1 MMNMVRIAG
10 TAATIGLLAF
20 GVSPSLPAAA
30 SQSDVLAKTK
40 AVYAGL
46 KTYAD
51 TGSVDYE
58 FGPAKSPS
66 REHHTFKTFYRAP
79 REFLFDFVKQQNAD
93 RFVIWGDA
101 EAFHT
106 WWLST
111 GVQELY
117 PKGQGAGA
125 FAAAATPTSHA
136 VMVIAPLLFAQAGLA
151 GTLTEVVDIK
161 AAGTETLNG
170 HQCQKLVGVA
180 KSVYAATGRETNI
193 RPTTVW
199 IDAETLL
206 VRKVFEDSPQ
216 GTAASDLLRFT
227 TTFEPLANPPVDDA
241 RFRFTPPVRR

>member
-1 MMNMVRIAG
+1 MAAAIGALALGLSWTIPV
-10 TAATIGLLAF
+10 AATQ
-20 GVSPSLPAAA
+20 P
-30 SQSDVLAKTK
+30 DVFAKSK
-40 AVYAGL
+40 ALYAGL
-46 KTYAD
+46 KTYTD

-79 REFLFDFVKQQNAD
+79 REFLFDFVKQQNSD

-106 WWLST
+106 WWQST
-111 GVQELY
+111 GIQELY

-136 VMVIAPLLFAQAGLA
+136 VMMLAPLLFAQAGLA
-151 GTLTEVVDIK
+151 GTLTELGDIK
-161 AAGTETLNG
+161 PAGTETVNG
-170 HQCQKLVGVA
+170 RQCQKLVGVA
-180 KSVYAATGRETNI
+180 KSVYAATGHETNI

-216 GTAASDLLRFT
+216 GTPASDVLRFT
-227 TTFEPLANPPVDDA
+227 TTFEPRANPALDDA
-241 RFRFTPPVRR
+241 LFRFTPPVRR